1 MSILSAS
8 PTTFAC
14 LAAPECVLGLRQVS
28 KQYGKDTVVDQVSL
42 KVGKGEIFGLLGP
55 NGAGK
60 TTLIKMIAGL
70 SRPDAGS
77 LDFFAE
83 GKAVPMLERKRFI
96 GLVPQESNLER
107 ELTVEESLLL
117 YARLFAVA
125 YPRRRVEEL
134 MEEFNLIDIRNK
146 KVGLLSGGMA
156 RRALIARVL
165 LPQPQLLLLDEPTVG
180 LDPDVRQDIWQI
192 VRNLAAAGK
201 TILMTTHYMD
211 EAEVLCH
218 RIALLKSGRVAVTGT
233 PETLKALAANKTE
246 SQITLETAF
255 LQLIREESA

>member
-1 MSILSAS
+1 MSAS

-14 LAAPECVLGLRQVS
+14 LAAPECVLSLRQVS

-42 KVGKGEIFGLLGP
+42 QVGKGEIFGLLGP

-70 SRPDAGS
+70 SRPNAGS
-77 LDFFAE
+77 LDFFAD
-83 GKAVPMLERKRFI
+83 GKAIAMLERNRFI

-107 ELTVEESLLL
+107 ELTVEEALLL
-117 YARLFAVA
+117 YARLFAVND
-125 YPRRRVEEL
+125 PHRRVEEL
-134 MEEFNLIDIRNK
+134 MQEFNLTAIRNK

-192 VRNLAAAGK
+192 VRDLAAAGK

-211 EAEVLCH
+211 EAEALCH
-218 RIALLKSGRVAVTGT
+218 RIALLKAGRIAVTGT
-233 PETLKALAANKTE
+233 PETLKALAANDTAE
-246 SQITLETAF
+246 PQITLEKAF
-255 LQLIREESA
+255 LQLIREESV